1 MKIRLTPE
9 QVDELSVEDH
19 NLALVFIEKWANN
32 SFESKAMF
40 RPPPEL
46 QSWFKTKGKPTPAHC
61 EISNGN
67 YLVLDYPG
75 VFLLESVDL
84 VQAFVKT
91 LTPSELAVFID
102 DEQVT
107 EWLYACKQ
115 DDPQPEFEFWDDG
128 DPDSYIDVF
137 YEYDEYAEAPVLNEY
152 GQAVQNALN
161 ALAESKGILL
171 NNTSYG
177 VYPDYYKS
185 IHEALTN
192 D

>member
-19 NLALVFIEKWANN
+19 NLALAFIEKWASN
-32 SFESKAMF
+32 SFENKAMF
-40 RPPPEL
+40 RPPPAL
-46 QSWFKTKGKPTPAHC
+46 QNWFKTKGKPTPAHC

-67 YLVLDYPG
+67 YLVLDYPSC
-75 VFLLESVDL
+75 FLLESVDL
-84 VQAFVKT
+84 VQAFVRT

-107 EWLYACKQ
+107 EWLYCCKQ
-115 DDPQPEFEFWDDG
+115 DDPQPEFEFWEDG
-128 DPDSYIDVF
+128 DPDSYINTF
-137 YEYDEYAEAPVLNEY
+137 YEYDEHAEVPVLSEY
-152 GQAVQNALN
+152 GQAVLNAVE
-161 ALAESKGILL
+161 ALAESKGLLL

-177 VYPDYYKS
+177 VYPDYYKAV
-185 IHEALTN
+185 HKALTN

>member
-19 NLALVFIEKWANN
+19 NLALADIEQWFTPLDEAAQAVLFKNLKKGMRADLPISGGNELVF
-32 SFESKAMF
+32 S
-40 RPPPEL
+40 
-46 QSWFKTKGKPTPAHC
+46 
-61 EISNGN
+61 
-67 YLVLDYPG
+67 YPSC
-75 VFLLESVDL
+75 FLLESVGL

-107 EWLYACKQ
+107 EWLYLCKQ

-128 DPDSYIDVF
+128 DPDDYVKTF
-137 YEYDEYAEAPVLNEY
+137 YEYDEHAEAPVLNEY
-152 GQAVQNALN
+152 GQAVLNAIE
-161 ALAESKGILL
+161 ALAESKGVGFGDK
-171 NNTSYG
+171 SYG
-177 VYPDYYKS
+177 EGADYYKA